1 MFMFTMNMID
11 ILISICFKFV
21 SIAEPKH
28 LIQQSM
34 NICID
39 KKNLNKNIEN
49 EHEMLGFLY

>member
-1 MFMFTMNMID
+1 MFTMNMIN
-11 ILISICFKFV
+11 ILIRICFKFV